1 MFVNFNFYFVILNPN
16 TKVLL
21 KINNHQK
28 RKKRNDKQA
37 FREPFENEKEKDYS
51 YKR

>member
-16 TKVLL
+16 TKVPF

-28 RKKRNDKQA
+28 RKKRNDNPCVPHTGLAQ
-37 FREPFENEKEKDYS
+37 
-51 YKR
+51 